1 MEGAGKAIGG
11 DCGRMA
17 ASAMGGADIVY
28 WSDPMAG
35 VDGGDPRQ
43 NHSPKVSVNVYS
55 SFLCSSRDYGIIW
68 ETILGYQKNIVF
80 FHSKDRSKPP

>member
-1 MEGAGKAIGG
+1 MEGAGKAVGG

-17 ASAMGGADIVY
+17 LMAASATGGADIAY

-43 NHSPKVSVNVYS
+43 NRAPKDFVNVYS
-55 SFLCSSRDYGIIW
+55 SFLCSSRD
-68 ETILGYQKNIVF
+68 K
-80 FHSKDRSKPP
+80 